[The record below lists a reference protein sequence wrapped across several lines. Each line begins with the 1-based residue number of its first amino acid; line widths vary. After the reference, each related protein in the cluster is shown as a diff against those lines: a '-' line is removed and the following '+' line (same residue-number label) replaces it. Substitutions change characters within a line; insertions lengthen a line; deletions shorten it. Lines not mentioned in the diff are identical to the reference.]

1 MLPRSSPVAARAAAV
16 LAVVILA
23 VCAPTPAASRSLDAS
38 GAAGCSLSVDGGFT
52 GRSTA
57 LLLDTR
63 SRPPTWL
70 LPSRANKSKVLHL
83 DRGQTFVASCPGS
96 RNQVIG
102 LTQQHG
108 VLECDAGAL
117 RAVASP
123 IPKAINSRDLTCKK
137 PASAELRPGSKCG
150 EGGRWFNAGFNVSG
164 TGFVPLFGMCHNV
177 DLGATLYAAHKLYGG
192 AIDAAQDESKRPAF
206 HQGLGELFVG
216 YSPDDAYKKS
226 RQQATLMQLLGTKRS
241 KEVLDVSPLV
251 RGHLSP
257 DGDFLWAPHQW
268 ATYFYSNVAPQFSSI
283 NGGHW
288 KVVENLARKL
298 ASQLKADLMVY
309 TGTHGVLTLTNGD
322 GKKVA
327 IYLEPNKR
335 KMPVPEHF
343 WKVIYNPATKSGIA
357 LAVANNPT
365 LAGSDRAASHLCED
379 RCAEHGWPADLLKDV
394 RKGLVVCCT
403 VQQLKQ
409 AGVRLP
415 ASIRAEKVLR
425 GPNRGR

>member
-1 MLPRSSPVAARAAAV
+1 MHPRVAVEGAVAV
-16 LAVVILA
+16 LLVMLSQGVLA
-23 VCAPTPAASRSLDAS
+23 RSLDAS
-38 GAAGCSLSVDGGFT
+38 TAGGCTLNVDGGFT

-57 LLLDTR
+57 LLVDTR

-70 LPSRANKSKVLHL
+70 RPVRNNRSKVLRL
-83 DRGQTFVASCPGS
+83 DRGQSFVASCPGS

-108 VLECDAGAL
+108 VLECDGGAL

-137 PASAELRPGSKCG
+137 PAQAELRPGSKCG
-150 EGGRWFNAGFNVSG
+150 EGGRWFNVGFNVSG
-164 TGFVPLFGMCHNV
+164 VGFVPLFGVCHNV
-177 DLGATLYAAHKLYGG
+177 DLGATLYAAHKLHGA

-206 HQGLGELFVG
+206 HQGLSDLYVG

-226 RQQATLMQLLGTKRS
+226 RQQATLMQLLGTRRA
-241 KEVLDVSPLV
+241 KEVLDVSSLV

-268 ATYFYSNVAPQFSSI
+268 ATYFYTNVAPQFSSI

-288 KVVENLARKL
+288 KVVENLARKI
-298 ASQLKADLMVY
+298 ASQMQTDLMVY
-309 TGTHGVLTLTNGD
+309 TGTHGVLTLTNGE

-327 IYLEPNKR
+327 IYLEPFKR
-335 KMPVPEHF
+335 KIPVPEHI
-343 WKVIYNPATKSGIA
+343 WKVIYDPATKSGIA

-365 LAGSDRAASHLCED
+365 LTGRDRSASHLCED
-379 RCAEHGWPADLLKDV
+379 RCAEHGWPKDLLNDV

-415 ASIRAEKVLR
+415 AAIRAEKVLR
-425 GPNRGR
+425 GPRR

>member
-1 MLPRSSPVAARAAAV
+1 MLALPSSPAAAV
-16 LAVVILA
+16 AALVLVLCSPWPRSTLA
-23 VCAPTPAASRSLDAS
+23 RSLDAS
-38 GAAGCSLSVDGGFT
+38 TAGGCSLSVEGGFT

-57 LLLDTR
+57 LLVDTR

-70 LPSRANKSKVLHL
+70 LPTRTNRSKVLRL

-102 LTQQHG
+102 LQHQHG
-108 VLECDAGAL
+108 ELECDGGAL
-117 RAVASP
+117 RAVASS

-137 PASAELRPGSKCG
+137 PAHAELRPGSKCS
-150 EGGRWFNAGFNVSG
+150 EGGRWFNVGFNVSG
-164 TGFVPLFGMCHNV
+164 LGFVPLFGVCHNV
-177 DLGATLYAAHKLYGG
+177 DLGSTLYAAHRLHG
-192 AIDAAQDESKRPAF
+192 ASIDAAQDESKRPAF
-206 HQGLGELFVG
+206 TQGLSDLFVG

-226 RQQATLMQLLGTKRS
+226 RQQATLMQLLGVKRA
-241 KEVLDVSPLV
+241 KEVLDVSSLV

-268 ATYFYSNVAPQFSSI
+268 ATYFYANVAPQFSSI

-298 ASQLKADLMVY
+298 ASQMQAELMVY

-335 KMPVPEHF
+335 KIPVPEHI
-343 WKVIYNPATKSGIA
+343 WKVIYHPANKSGIA

-365 LAGSDRAASHLCED
+365 LSGRDRGASHLCED
-379 RCAEHGWPADLLKDV
+379 KCAEHGWPKDLLKDV

-403 VQQLKQ
+403 IQQLKQ

-415 ASIRAEKVLR
+415 ANIRAEKVLR
-425 GPNRGR
+425 GPSR